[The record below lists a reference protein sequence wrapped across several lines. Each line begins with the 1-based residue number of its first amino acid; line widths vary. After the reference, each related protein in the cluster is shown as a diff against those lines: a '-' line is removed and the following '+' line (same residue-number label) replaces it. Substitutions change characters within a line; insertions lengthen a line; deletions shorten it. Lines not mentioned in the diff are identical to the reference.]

1 MVQVLGVEALLIQ
14 ALISCPIHH
23 LTSAAVGTT
32 SAITVKPQIVN
43 ADTSGVSIFVNR
55 SMNDGNSVWQ
65 ARFASSFTV
74 QEIAQ

>member
-1 MVQVLGVEALLIQ
+1 MQTLQGDNDQYYECF
-14 ALISCPIHH
+14 SCPIHH